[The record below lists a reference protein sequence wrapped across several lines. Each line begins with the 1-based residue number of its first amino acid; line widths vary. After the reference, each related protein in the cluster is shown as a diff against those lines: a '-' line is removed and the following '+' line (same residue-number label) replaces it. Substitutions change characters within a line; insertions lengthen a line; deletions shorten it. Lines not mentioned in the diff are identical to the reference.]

1 MLNRLLTV
9 NDIRLQ
15 SSSTAVSTF
24 LPFDQNCRRLPTQL
38 VIRATGNGAFV
49 RLSDDRSNATD
60 ADLLVQPGDHV
71 VVAVA
76 QRRWVSMLPVSGST
90 TVSVG
95 ALSTGVGRSVTD
107 TDPFA
112 QNGPVLDLVFAGV
125 ANDALNADQTLDLN
139 FATQT
144 YQVAAQYAI
153 WE

>member
-1 MLNRLLTV
+1 
-9 NDIRLQ
+9 
-15 SSSTAVSTF
+15 
-24 LPFDQNCRRLPTQL
+24 
-38 VIRATGNGAFV
+38 V
-49 RLSDDRSNATD
+49 RLSDDRSDATD

-90 TVSVG
+90 TVSFG

>member
-9 NDIRLQ
+9 DNIRLQ
-15 SSSTAVSTF
+15 SAGAAVSTF
-24 LPFDQNCRRLPTQL
+24 LPFDPSSRKLPKEV
-38 VIRATGNGAFV
+38 VIRATGNGAYV
-49 RLSDDRSNATD
+49 RLSDDRSAATD
-60 ADLLVQPGDHV
+60 ADMLVQPGDHV
-71 VVAVA
+71 VCSVAH
-76 QRRWVSMLPVSGST
+76 RRWVSVLAVSGST

-112 QNGPVLDLVFAGV
+112 QAGPVLDLVFAGV